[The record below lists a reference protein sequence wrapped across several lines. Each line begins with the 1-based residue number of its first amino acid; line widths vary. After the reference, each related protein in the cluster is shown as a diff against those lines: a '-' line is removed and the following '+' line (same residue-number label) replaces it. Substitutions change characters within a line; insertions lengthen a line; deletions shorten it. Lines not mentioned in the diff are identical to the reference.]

1 LEQRPIFVDL
11 RERNKQLLSDL
22 AEVRAKYERQEDT
35 VNKLLQQRQQ
45 DHEQMEVTLTLACSR
60 LTLGGKKQHRRK
72 RQGGKLSSRVSCER
86 P

>member
-22 AEVRAKYERQEDT
+22 AEVRAKYERQEDN

-60 LTLGGKKQHRRK
+60 LTLGGGKNNTGARGKEENYHR
-72 RQGGKLSSRVSCER
+72 G
-86 P
+86 